1 MLLCCVFLSVFLCV
15 PTSLFVM
22 YVFILGV
29 IIANY
34 CVIIANY
41 RAVFILLSYYFVMF
55 LLNIIYFI
63 ILYCVKALAI
73 SGH

>member
-1 MLLCCVFLSVFLCV
+1 MLLCCVFLSVLLCV

-29 IIANY
+29 L
-34 CVIIANY
+34 VIIANY

-55 LLNIIYFI
+55 LLYTIYFI
-63 ILYCVKALAI
+63 ILYCVKALTI
-73 SGH
+73 SVHQLIN